1 LKKVS
6 GHLAL
11 LQKIENK
18 NYLWQRVEWGNEK
31 CAKTEYSAF
40 LYKKV
45 KLFYTNFLKIS
56 RSIA

>member
-1 LKKVS
+1 
-6 GHLAL
+6 LAL